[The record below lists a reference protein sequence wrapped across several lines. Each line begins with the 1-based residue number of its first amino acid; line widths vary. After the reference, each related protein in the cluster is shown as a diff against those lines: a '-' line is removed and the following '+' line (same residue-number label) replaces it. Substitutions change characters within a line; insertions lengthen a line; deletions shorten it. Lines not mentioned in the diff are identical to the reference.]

1 MWRSVIPKL
10 GVVVVETCLKLQ
22 ACLPVFVGGN
32 CCSLI
37 NFLLSNGQISTRYW
51 VFVQKT
57 EGKEIDL

>member
-37 NFLLSNGQISTRYW
+37 NFFIVKWANFNALLGLCSEDRGERN
-51 VFVQKT
+51 
-57 EGKEIDL
+57 